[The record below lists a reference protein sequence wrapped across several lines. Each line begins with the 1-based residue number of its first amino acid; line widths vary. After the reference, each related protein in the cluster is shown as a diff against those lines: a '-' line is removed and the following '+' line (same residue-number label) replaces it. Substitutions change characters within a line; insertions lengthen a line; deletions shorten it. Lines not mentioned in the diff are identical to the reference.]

1 MTLNAGKCYFM
12 CLGKDTVNETFISK
26 NSKEQN
32 ILGATIDNKLNC
44 KSHIKKLC
52 EKTSQKIGVFSRLSN
67 YLNDC
72 EKKLVLII

>member
-1 MTLNAGKCYFM
+1 MALNAGKCYFM

-72 EKKLVLII
+72 EKKLVLIL